1 MAMVCVNSASLP
13 KYLHMSLAKQI
24 VRQVVAWGFLAM
36 VGGVGW
42 GMMKYTVPD
51 KEEMLKVSG
60 NRGWVRL
67 GGGGGITDSV
77 IKAARLKI
85 RRIRIW

>member
-1 MAMVCVNSASLP
+1 MVMVMVCVNSASLP
-13 KYLHMSLAKQI
+13 KPMSLAKQI

-36 VGGVGW
+36 VGGFGW

-60 NRGWVRL
+60 NRSWVRL
-67 GGGGGITDSV
+67 GGGGGGDY
-77 IKAARLKI
+77 
-85 RRIRIW
+85 